1 MSIFPGP
8 DELLPGT
15 KALEQMSKDFA
26 ALMPKEFAGS
36 VNLMAHPAAGVAA
49 FSALGF
55 GMASHAL
62 GVWIGT
68 AAGTAEAS
76 RRWFMPFLEEV
87 TADDFRDT
95 RRTPAKRARA
105 VTETLIADA
114 RSVAAEVTDAA
125 AKPVDVQ
132 AKDAQPSAVIEEASP
147 RSDDAASATPAIASV
162 PEVSQDSVSHSV
174 EADAVS
180 SSDVTAPL
188 PSADL
193 MPEDFRRPKPVDRP
207 EAPNDL
213 KLISGIGPK
222 LEKVLNGLGIW
233 TYTQIAGWSRE
244 EVAWV
249 DDYLSFKGR
258 IERDDWLEQAAKLA
272 DGATKH

>member
-105 VTETLIADA
+105 VTETLIADV

-180 SSDVTAPL
+180 SSDVTAP
-188 PSADL
+188 SANL
-193 MPEDFRRPKPVDRP
+193 MPEDFRRPKSVDRP